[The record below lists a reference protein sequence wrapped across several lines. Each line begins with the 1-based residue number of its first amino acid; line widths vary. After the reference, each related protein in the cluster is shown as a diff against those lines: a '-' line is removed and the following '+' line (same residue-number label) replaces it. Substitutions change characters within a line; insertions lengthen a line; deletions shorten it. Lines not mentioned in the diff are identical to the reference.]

1 MALALSK
8 SSLKQQRDQ
17 LKLFQKFLPSL
28 DLKRQQLLAAFKAA
42 RDSLEGLQSELRQL
56 DKQAESLY
64 PLLGGPTMATVDLST
79 FVRVNRVKIETE
91 NVAGVRLP
99 RVDAVEFSAMP
110 YSTLATPF
118 WIDQFV
124 ATLRRMV
131 ELRIAESAQTRR
143 VEVLEQAARR
153 VTQRVN
159 LFDKVLIPQAQ
170 QNIKQIQIFLADQ
183 ERSAVVRSKIAKAK
197 TKAESAAV

>member
-17 LKLFQKFLPSL
+17 LNLFRKFLPSL
-28 DLKRQQLLAAFKAA
+28 DLKRQQLLGALKAA
-42 RDSLEGLQSELRQL
+42 RETLERIGAEAHQL
-56 DKQAESLY
+56 DRQAESLY
-64 PLLGGPTMATVDLST
+64 PLLGGPTLASVDLS
-79 FVRVNRVKIETE
+79 RLIRVKSVRIEWE
-91 NVAGVRLP
+91 NLAGVRLP
-99 RVDAVEFSAMP
+99 TVREVEFEVTP

-118 WIDQFV
+118 WVDQLV
-124 ATLRRMV
+124 ATMRQMA
-131 ELRIAESAQTRR
+131 ELRIEQAAQKQR
-143 VEVLEQAARR
+143 VDLLEQAGRR

-170 QNIKQIQIFLADQ
+170 KNIKQIQVFLADQ

-197 TKAESAAV
+197 A